1 MKPTVLIADDDP
13 QLLAMLEEVLSKD
26 FTVITARSGASAL
39 TQFRRN
45 AVDIALTDLAMPSFN
60 GLQVAAKCKAAK
72 PSVPILMLTAW
83 DVLLSDEDLADAGV
97 DDVLAKPVLVHQ
109 LSGRL
114 QKLLAAQSSR
124 SKPLHIARHTPP
136 RVARFSTSSAPKS

>member
-39 TQFRRN
+39 TQFGRN
-45 AVDIALTDLAMPSFN
+45 AVDIVLTDLAMPSFN

-83 DVLLSDEDLADAGV
+83 DVLLSDEDLADAGE
-97 DDVLAKPVLVHQ
+97 VLVAQ
-109 LSGRL
+109 QDVPRGPRQRRRGPRRSTGRG
-114 QKLLAAQSSR
+114 
-124 SKPLHIARHTPP
+124 P
-136 RVARFSTSSAPKS
+136 RRRWRRRRPGQ

>member
-39 TQFRRN
+39 TQFGRN
-45 AVDIALTDLAMPSFN
+45 AVDIVLTDLAMPSFN

-83 DVLLSDEDLADAGV
+83 DVLVSVE
-97 DDVLAKPVLVHQ
+97 DVLAKPVLVHE

-124 SKPLHIARHTPP
+124 S
-136 RVARFSTSSAPKS
+136 

>member
-39 TQFRRN
+39 TQFGRN
-45 AVDIALTDLAMPSFN
+45 AVDIVLTDLAMPSFN

-72 PSVPILMLTAW
+72 PSVPILMLTTW

-97 DDVLAKPVLVHQ
+97 DDVLAKPVLVHE

-124 SKPLHIARHTPP
+124 S
-136 RVARFSTSSAPKS
+136 

>member
-26 FTVITARSGASAL
+26 FTVITARSGAS
-39 TQFRRN
+39 
-45 AVDIALTDLAMPSFN
+45 ALTDLAMPSFN

-97 DDVLAKPVLVHQ
+97 DDVLAKPVLVHE

-124 SKPLHIARHTPP
+124 S
-136 RVARFSTSSAPKS
+136 